1 MTTLSHILKTE
12 ALKLFHKKFT
22 VNQIADKTDV
32 NSKEILLFLTKED
45 CWSKFCSSCV
55 IKDCYNCQG
64 LEELGKPISVQDRI
78 DFIAGV
84 KNATKK
90 A

>member
-1 MTTLSHILKTE
+1 MTILSPVLKTE

-22 VNQIADKTDV
+22 VNQIAEKTDV
-32 NSKEILLFLTKED
+32 DSKEILLFLTKEG
-45 CWSKFCSSCV
+45 CWSQFCSSCV
-55 IKDCYNCQG
+55 IKDCYNCRG
-64 LEELGKPISVQDRI
+64 LQEFGKPISVQDRI
-78 DFIAGV
+78 DFIARM